1 MLICGASP
9 AGLLFTQYLRNVLG
23 FQGFLVVADPHEHKR
38 QLAKTFGADEAVDS
52 REDLV
57 ETVREYTSGKGRRR

>member
-1 MLICGASP
+1 M
-9 AGLLFTQYLRNVLG
+9 FTQYLRNVLG

-57 ETVREYTSGKGRRR
+57 ETVREYN